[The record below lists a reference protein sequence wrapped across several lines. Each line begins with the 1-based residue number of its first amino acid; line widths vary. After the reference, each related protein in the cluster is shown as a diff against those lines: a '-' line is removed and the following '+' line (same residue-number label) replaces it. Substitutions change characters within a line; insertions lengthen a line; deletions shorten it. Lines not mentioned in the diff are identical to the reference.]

1 MTPRD
6 LDPAVWVAAYG
17 AAWADFY
24 RIAYTATDAPSEPE
38 RRSRALETTAAFTD
52 RMTVIADAAVLA
64 LHPEPTVQVMGER
77 VPRGSATDLRAQASK
92 HERAGDFAGEGALLD
107 RANALDRLAALETAE
122 RAYLLAAGWVEHEG
136 DRWSNSSHHGRLVRA
151 TAMGRQRHSD
161 AVPMAVPIA

>member
-77 VPRGSATDLRAQASK
+77 VPRGSATDLRAEASK
-92 HERAGDFAGEGALLD
+92 RERAGDFDGEGALLD
-107 RANALDRLAALETAE
+107 RANVLDRLAALEAAA
-122 RAYLLAAGWVEHEG
+122 RAVCDHACARPTSDPLSVPARLIAALHEALN
-136 DRWSNSSHHGRLVRA
+136 DYARS
-151 TAMGRQRHSD
+151 RQQ
-161 AVPMAVPIA
+161 PTT